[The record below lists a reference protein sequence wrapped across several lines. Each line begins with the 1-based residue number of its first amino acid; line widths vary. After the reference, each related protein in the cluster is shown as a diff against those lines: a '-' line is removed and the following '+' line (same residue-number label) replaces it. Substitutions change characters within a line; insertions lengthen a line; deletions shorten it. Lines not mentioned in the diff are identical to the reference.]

1 MQNQEDMFHERKLDV
16 IINSKIKSSKNTKN
30 LSPNTN
36 KKETQKLLAK
46 KFKKLKHKALYINE
60 EYEET
65 SEIFST
71 AQKEFVSCMFNF
83 CSNRKIHPPLGEKQ
97 KEETNLEQTSDE
109 IKDLYREIVKATHPD
124 KTKNLSEEE
133 IQERTDLYNEVVQG
147 KQDGNFWGLFK
158 AALELDITLK
168 NLSFSYLEEMEESIN
183 KIESKITTMKNDL
196 MYKWFFCE
204 QNIKDDIFDKLTQNS
219 EKYE

>member
-1 MQNQEDMFHERKLDV
+1 MQNWDNIFDNSDQGE
-16 IINSKIKSSKNTKN
+16 IIKNVN
-30 LSPNTN
+30 QDQ
-36 KKETQKLLAK
+36 TQKLLAK

-65 SEIFST
+65 REIFSA
-71 AQKEFVSCMFNF
+71 AQKEFVSSMFNF
-83 CSNRKIHPPLGEKQ
+83 CSERKIHPPLGEKEK
-97 KEETNLEQTSDE
+97 KENNKEQTSDE

-124 KTKNLSEEE
+124 KTKNLSEKE

-147 KQDGNFWGLFK
+147 KQDGDFWGLFK

-168 NLSFSYLEEMEESIN
+168 SLSFSYLEEMDESIS

-204 QNIKDDIFDKLTQNS
+204 QDVKDDIFEKLTQNS

>member
-1 MQNQEDMFHERKLDV
+1 MQNWDNIFDNSDRDE
-16 IINSKIKSSKNTKN
+16 IIKNVNQGQT
-30 LSPNTN
+30 
-36 KKETQKLLAK
+36 EKLLSK

-65 SEIFST
+65 REIFST
-71 AQKEFVSCMFNF
+71 AQKEFVSSMFNF
-83 CSNRKIHPPLGEKQ
+83 CSERKIHPPLGEKQ
-97 KEETNLEQTSDE
+97 KKENNREQTSDE

-124 KTKNLSEEE
+124 KTKNLSEKE

-147 KQDGNFWGLFK
+147 KQEGDFWGLFK

-168 NLSFSYLEEMEESIN
+168 SLSFSYLEEMEESIG
-183 KIESKITTMKNDL
+183 KIESKINKMKNDL
-196 MYKWFFCE
+196 MYKWFFCD
-204 QNIKDDIFDKLTQNS
+204 QDVKDDIFNKLTQNS